1 MADNVEDAT
10 QQILRRI
17 QDSIVQSREALDRR
31 FDEMKVRFDALEE
44 QARRDRRN
52 VSGLMTL
59 LQSVSGDFD
68 ERIRDL
74 DDRVAVVEDKVL

>member
-1 MADNVEDAT
+1 MADNVENAT
-10 QQILRRI
+10 LEILKNI
-17 QDSIVQSREALDRR
+17 QANLGQLNERFERFEAL
-31 FDEMKVRFDALEE
+31 
-44 QARRDRRN
+44 ARRDRRN

-74 DDRVAVVEDKVL
+74 GDRLSIVEDKAS